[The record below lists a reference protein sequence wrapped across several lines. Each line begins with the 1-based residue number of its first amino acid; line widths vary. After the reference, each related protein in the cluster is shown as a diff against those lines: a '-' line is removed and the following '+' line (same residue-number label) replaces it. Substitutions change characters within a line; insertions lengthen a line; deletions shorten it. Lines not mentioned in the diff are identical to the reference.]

1 VIIGAFLVGGMELA
15 ILALGPSN
23 LQGPKAKLRIEK
35 KTENG
40 RGERTGES
48 PRGPRFWIGRMGDL
62 KWTSNPWTPRGR
74 GRISFVLR
82 SATPSLRYRNGKVA
96 VKGIFIKTKLF

>member
-1 VIIGAFLVGGMELA
+1 MESG

-23 LQGPKAKLRIEK
+23 LQGPEAKLRIDK
-35 KTENG
+35 KTEYP
-40 RGERTGES
+40 RREKTGES

-82 SATPSLRYRNGKVA
+82 SSTPFSPYRNGEVA
-96 VKGIFIKTKLF
+96 VKEIFIKTKLFLI